1 MNQNLRKLI
10 IRRSKRMM
18 HALIFC
24 CVGQPLLMAERA
36 SGQSIHEVKISV
48 DFKGAHILEALD
60 EIERKSSF
68 TFAYNKEV
76 RALDTHLTQAY
87 QSKTVAQVLKGIS
100 KETGV
105 SFHQVNS
112 TITAMVAPERIE
124 KPKANS
130 QKPKAD
136 MQNRIISGK
145 VTDDKGE
152 PLAGVTVRID
162 GTTIGTIA
170 DVDGNYRLTIPAP
183 IIESAQSDGEEVI
196 LKFSFVGYSVE
207 EVAIGNRVTID
218 VTMLPDLMSLME
230 VQVVSTGYYEVE
242 ERFNPGKIAKIDAKA
257 IEQQPISNP
266 LQALTGRVPGAYI
279 EQQTGVPGGGFNI
292 RIRGQNSLF
301 FDRNEP
307 FYVIDGVPYPNTPIA
322 SGVGVSSTM
331 VSYNP
336 LSAINPNDIE
346 NIQILKDADATAIY
360 GSRGANGVVLITT
373 KKGMPGKIKLNIN
386 YSRAVG
392 EVAERL
398 NLLNNEQYLDM
409 RLDAIENS
417 GISQIAQSTL
427 DRVFPDV
434 YVWDQTRTTDWQEEL
449 LGGTSNQTNADFS
462 ISGGAQQTSFVL
474 GGTYFNETS
483 VYPGDGN
490 FQRISGRLNVN
501 HQSLEGR
508 FQADIAVNYSVNNT
522 NLPFTDLG
530 RIAYRLPPNAPAL
543 FDEAGNL
550 NWENG
555 TWENPLANLEKEFE
569 NQNNNLITSLTL
581 SYEIIEGLQIRT
593 KAGFNN
599 TSYSDSRIE
608 PISSINPQ
616 DIVPSTTGQSL
627 FATGSVETWNLEP
640 QLEYFKELGKGEIR
654 VILGTTFQSTASENE
669 RITATGYSSDAFLL
683 NRQAAGQI
691 DVTQNN
697 FSEFNYN
704 AVFTRLNYVWDEKYI
719 LNLTGRRD
727 GSSRFGPGQ
736 QFGNFGAVGAAWIF
750 SEEGFMENTVPFLSF
765 GKLRVNYGITG
776 SDNIGNYQ
784 YLESY
789 SLTNQPYDDIAGL
802 FITRLANPNFS
813 WEETTKLDLGFDLG
827 FVNDRFNLST
837 TYYRNQTTDQIL
849 FFPLSAVTGQ
859 AGINDNLPAT
869 VENRGWEFDFN
880 SINIQSG
887 DFIWRTNFNLTIPE
901 NELTE
906 FDDIENSTFA
916 NVFEVGK
923 PVWNGSRKVFQFTGI
938 NPETGLYTFLDANA
952 DGDLDIENDGVA
964 FLDLGQDYYGG
975 IENTIS
981 YKGFQL
987 SFHFQFVSQ
996 TTRSLFEDFGQTG
1009 GTTASNQPVEVVNSW
1024 RNSGDVAPFQA
1035 YGRSSASLEAW
1046 GGFYR
1051 SSNAG
1056 IADASFV
1063 RLRNAS
1069 LSYTFPESLI
1079 SKFKVQN
1086 LRIYLEGQ
1094 NLWTIADFIGP
1105 NPESATLNVPPLRL
1119 FNAGIQVSF

>member
-18 HALIFC
+18 HALILC

-68 TFAYNKEV
+68 TFAYNKEM
-76 RALDTHLTQAY
+76 RALDTRITQAY
-87 QSKTVAQVLKGIS
+87 QSTTVAQVLKGIS

-112 TITAMVAPERIE
+112 TITAMLAPRRTE

-130 QKPKAD
+130 QKPKVD
-136 MQNRIISGK
+136 KQDRIISGK
-145 VTDDKGE
+145 VTDENGE
-152 PLAGVTVRID
+152 PLVGATVLLQ
-162 GTTIGTIA
+162 GTKIGSITDA
-170 DVDGNYRLTIPAP
+170 DGNYRFSIPEN
-183 IIESAQSDGEEVI
+183 IIESAEDDGEELI
-196 LKFSFVGYSVE
+196 LTVSYIGYNFE
-207 EVAIGNRVTID
+207 EVTIGNRATID
-218 VTMLPDLMSLME
+218 ITLLPSVESLSE
-230 VQVVSTGYYEVE
+230 VIVSTGYYEVE
-242 ERFNPGKIAKIDAKA
+242 QRFNPGKIAKIDAKA
-257 IEQQPISNP
+257 IEQQPIANP
-266 LQALTGRVPGAYI
+266 LQALTGRVAGAYI

-301 FDRNEP
+301 FTRNEP

-346 NIQILKDADATAIY
+346 SIQILKDADATAIY

-373 KKGMPGKIKLNIN
+373 KKGTPGKIKLDIN

-392 EVAERL
+392 EVAERID
-398 NLLNNEQYLDM
+398 LLNNEQYLNM

-417 GISQIAQSTL
+417 GISQIDQSTL

-462 ISGGAQQTSFVL
+462 LSGGSQQTSFVV
-474 GGTYFNETS
+474 GGTYFNETT
-483 VYPGDGN
+483 VYPGDSD
-490 FQRISGRLNVN
+490 FERLSGRLNLN
-501 HQSLEGR
+501 HKSLYGR
-508 FQADIAVNYSVNNT
+508 FQADIAVNYSVTNS

-530 RIAYRLPPNAPAL
+530 RIAYTLPPNAPAL
-543 FDEAGNL
+543 FDEAGNI

-569 NQNNNLITSLTL
+569 NQNNNLISNLTL
-581 SYEIIEGLQIRT
+581 SYEIIEGLRIRAI
-593 KAGFNN
+593 AGFNN
-599 TSYSDSRIE
+599 TIYSDSRIE

-627 FATGSVETWNLEP
+627 FATGSVETWNVEP
-640 QLEYFKELGKGEIR
+640 QLEYFKESGKGELR
-654 VILGTTFQSTASENE
+654 VILGTTFQSTTSENE
-669 RITATGYSSDAFLL
+669 RVTATGYSSDAFLL
-683 NRQAAGQI
+683 NRQAASQI

-704 AVFTRLNYVWDEKYI
+704 AFYARLNYVWDSKYI

-727 GSSRFGPGQ
+727 GSSRFGPGE

-750 SEEGFMENTVPFLSF
+750 SEEGFIVNTVPFLSF

-789 SLTNQPYDDIAGL
+789 SLTTQPYDDVAGL

-813 WEETTKLDLGFDLG
+813 WEETTKLDLGFELG
-827 FVNDRFNLST
+827 FINDRFNLST
-837 TYYRNQTTDQIL
+837 TYYRNQTTDQIT

-887 DFIWRTNFNLTIPE
+887 DFIWRTNFNFTIPE
-901 NELTE
+901 NELIE

-916 NVFEVGK
+916 NVLEVGK
-923 PVWNGSRKVFQFTGI
+923 PVWNGSSKVFQFTGI
-938 NPETGLYTFLDANA
+938 NPETGLYTLLDANA
-952 DGDLDIENDGVA
+952 DGDLDFENDGVA
-964 FLDLGQDYYGG
+964 FRDLGQDYYGG
-975 IENTIS
+975 IENTFS
-981 YKGFQL
+981 YRGFQL

-1009 GTTASNQPVEVVNSW
+1009 GTASNQPVEVVNSW
-1024 RNSGDVAPFQA
+1024 RNSGDVAPFQV
-1035 YGRSSASLEAW
+1035 YGRSNASLEAW
-1046 GGFYR
+1046 GDFYR

-1079 SKFKVQN
+1079 SKFKAQN

-1094 NLWTIADFIGP
+1094 NLWTIAEFIGP

-1119 FNAGIQVSF
+1119 FSAGIQVSF